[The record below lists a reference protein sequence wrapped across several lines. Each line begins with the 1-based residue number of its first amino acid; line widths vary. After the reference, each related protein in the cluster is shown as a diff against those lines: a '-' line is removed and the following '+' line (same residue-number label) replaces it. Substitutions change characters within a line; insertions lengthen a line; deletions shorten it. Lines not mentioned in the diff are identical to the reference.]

1 VPDAAVGVVGLGLAA
16 VVAAEAAIV
25 VAPYITAPTT
35 PPMSID
41 PAIAAAAT
49 VLRTPFMVSPPS
61 IGNRS
66 RERHVEGWG
75 RSLCAPCEKSVRLPW
90 AAVIRMGRDSVS
102 VDGQY
107 RNGGDGMSFSI
118 ERYKEESKKVDTSGI
133 DWQGVKGHSLSKGD
147 LFCLHYMMDI
157 ENHVPLYLSH
167 LLVTR
172 ACMDPILTAFLACWN
187 YEELWHGEN
196 LGKLLN
202 LYGIEFDTQDRIAN
216 VRANLGM
223 HNSVSIMATMA
234 GSWLFKDFSA
244 VYLSIGAIN
253 ELSTLTGYG
262 ALIRKSGHPV
272 LKDLLGR
279 IIKDERRHFAFY
291 YNSAKEWLT
300 DNTKAQRVDRWMLER
315 VWVPV
320 GKGVKSQEEV
330 DALALYL
337 FDDEQGQAELLELDT
352 KIGKLPG
359 LSDIKLMSKA
369 LDQARERTALN
380 PRWGRRLIDTE
391 AWAVAAPKHSAVDE
405 LTTRRLPQEAA
416 TI

>member
-1 VPDAAVGVVGLGLAA
+1 
-16 VVAAEAAIV
+16 
-25 VAPYITAPTT
+25 
-35 PPMSID
+35 
-41 PAIAAAAT
+41 
-49 VLRTPFMVSPPS
+49 
-61 IGNRS
+61 
-66 RERHVEGWG
+66 
-75 RSLCAPCEKSVRLPW
+75 
-90 AAVIRMGRDSVS
+90 
-102 VDGQY
+102 VDV
-107 RNGGDGMSFSI
+107 SFSI
-118 ERYKEESKKVDTSGI
+118 ERYKEESRKLDIAGI
-133 DWQGVKGHSLSKGD
+133 EWDEVASSPLSKGD

-196 LGKLLN
+196 IGRLLN

-216 VRANLGM
+216 VRANLGLK
-223 HNSVSIMATMA
+223 NSVSILSTMA
-234 GSWLFKDFSA
+234 GSWMLKDFSA

-272 LKDLLGR
+272 LKDLLSR

-291 YNSAKEWLT
+291 YNSAKEWLSG
-300 DNTKAQRVDRWMLER
+300 NERAQRVDRWMLDR

-320 GKGVKSQEEV
+320 GQGVKTQEEV

-337 FDDEQGQAELLELDT
+337 FDDEQGEEELLELDA

-359 LSDIKLMSKA
+359 LVGIKLMSKA
-369 LDQARERTALN
+369 LYAARERVSRN
-380 PRWGRRLIDTE
+380 PQWGWRIIERERWAIAPHKKSPIGHLTGRRTE
-391 AWAVAAPKHSAVDE
+391 V
-405 LTTRRLPQEAA
+405 EAA
-416 TI
+416 TS